1 MAPSL
6 LITRIGE
13 LVTNAPDGGGPGGFA
28 AISDA
33 ALVISGDRIAWTG
46 PAARAPAADDYLDA
60 AGRAVLPG
68 FVDSHAHLVF
78 AGERSAE
85 FAARMAG
92 RPYQA
97 GGIRTT
103 VAATRAATDA
113 ELRAGL
119 HRLAGEMLRQGT
131 TTFECKSGYGLTT
144 NDEAR
149 CAALAAELTDEV
161 TYLGAHVVPVE
172 FAADPAGY
180 LDLVCGPMLAA
191 CAAHCRWADVFCERG
206 AFGEDEA
213 RAVLT
218 AGLARGLLPRVH
230 ANQLGPGPGIRLAVE
245 LGAASADHC
254 TFVTDADVSALASS
268 RTVATLLPGAEFSTR
283 QPYPD
288 ARRLLQRR
296 RDGRPGDRLQS
307 RHVLHDVDAVL
318 RCSRGTRHAH
328 DNGGSGLVG
337 NGGRRPR
344 AAPRRRRLPGARR
357 ARRPGHPGRPVTRA
371 PRVPAGRPV
380 GPRGLSVRPPPA
392 GRTGHNG
399 RPNPLSQAGVA
410 GIGRLGT
417 SGCAQTST
425 VFEVRC
431 SWRPRRGYS
440 TG

>member
-13 LVTNAPDGGGPGGFA
+13 LVTNAPDGGGAGGFA

-191 CAAHCRWADVFCERG
+191 CAAYCRWADVFCERG

-230 ANQLGPGPGIRLAVE
+230 ANQLGQGPGIRLAVE

-288 ARRLLQRR
+288 ARRLLDAGVTVALATDCNPGTSYTTSMPFCVALAVRDMRMTTEEAVWSATAGGARALRR
-296 RDGRPGDRLQS
+296 GD
-307 RHVLHDVDAVL
+307 
-318 RCSRGTRHAH
+318 
-328 DNGGSGLVG
+328 VG
-337 NGGRRPR
+337 YL
-344 AAPRRRRLPGARR
+344 APGAR
-357 ARRPGHPGRPVTRA
+357 ADLVILDAPSHAHLAYRPGVPLVHAVYRSGRRQTV
-371 PRVPAGRPV
+371 VPDI
-380 GPRGLSVRPPPA
+380 
-392 GRTGHNG
+392 TG
-399 RPNPLSQAGVA
+399 
-410 GIGRLGT
+410 T
-417 SGCAQTST
+417 
-425 VFEVRC
+425 
-431 SWRPRRGYS
+431 RRGYS
-440 TG
+440 AG